1 MKKWL
6 LLILASLMLVV
17 AGCGDKEED
26 PVDDQPEEEEE
37 EKDADEEA
45 EDEEP
50 AEEEIDVAIAEE
62 ALDVLEQNNEYANAQ
77 DVDGYLQAIPADM
90 QEQQREM
97 IEEMFAQGQIELEI
111 IDYNFD
117 AANEEEAVISV
128 LQTTVAIDDIPGFQ
142 DNISEIQHTLRP
154 EDGEWKIFAS
164 EVISS
169 EPYGDE
175 EASGAAGEVDEAI
188 AEEVLDVLFA
198 NLDASNAGDIDGYL
212 EAIPTEFHEVTVN
225 EMEELFKEFDIEFDM
240 LDYEVV
246 MANEEEAQVYVVQTT
261 VSAEPR
267 EDFDDNIAEVLHT
280 FYKEDDEWKIYA
292 SDFLSVELY
301 DGE

>member
-1 MKKWL
+1 
-6 LLILASLMLVV
+6 MLVV
-17 AGCGDKEED
+17 AGCGDKDKD
-26 PVDDQPEEEEE
+26 PVDDKPEEEE
-37 EKDADEEA
+37 EKDADKES

-50 AEEEIDVAIAEE
+50 AEGEIDQAIAEE
-62 ALDVLEQNNEYANAQ
+62 AFAVLEQNNDYANAQ
-77 DVDGYLQAIPADM
+77 DVDGYLKAIPAEM
-90 QEQQREM
+90 QEEQRE
-97 IEEMFAQGQIELEI
+97 IVEEMFAQGQMEFEI

-128 LQTTVAIDDIPGFQ
+128 LQTTVAIDPIPGFQ

-169 EPYGDE
+169 EPYGDDE
-175 EASGAAGEVDEAI
+175 TSGAEGEVDEAI
-188 AEEVLDVLFA
+188 AEEALDILFA
-198 NLDASNAGDIDGYL
+198 NLEAANTGDIEGYL
-212 EAIPTEFHEVTVN
+212 EAMPTEYHEVTAN
-225 EMEELFKEFDIEFDM
+225 EMEQLFDEFDIEFDM

-246 MANEEEAQVYVVQTT
+246 LANEEEVQIYVVQTT

-267 EDFDDNIAEVLHT
+267 DDFEDNIAEVLHT
-280 FYKEDDEWKIYA
+280 FYKEDGEWKIYA
-292 SDFLSVELY
+292 SDFLSMEPY